1 MIADSA
7 LRWAL
12 TAVFAVAALLFVG
25 AGRRVPGQ
33 RGVGVL
39 HALASAGMIAMLW
52 PAGMRVSPL
61 VYVLVFTAG
70 ALYFAYLALF
80 GFELPHPVYHCTMMA
95 AMALMGLLM
104 APNAGIPVAV
114 AGSGAQASGHHS
126 AHLGHGAIA
135 VTPPAWFT
143 VVCAVLAAGFCVAA
157 LWWFYLLVRGPK
169 RPYAD
174 LLMALGMSAAFAV
187 MAL

>member
-25 AGRRVPGQ
+25 AGRRAPGQ
-33 RGVGVL
+33 HGVGVL
-39 HALASAGMIAMLW
+39 HAVASVGMIAMLW

-61 VYVLVFTAG
+61 LYVLVFTAG

-104 APNAGIPVAV
+104 APNAGVPVAT
-114 AGSGAQASGHHS
+114 AQASGHHS

-135 VTPPAWFT
+135 VTPPGWFT
-143 VVCAVLAAGFCVAA
+143 TVCVVLAAGFCAAA

-174 LLMALGMSAAFAV
+174 LLMAFGMSAAFAV
-187 MAL
+187 MAV

>member
-1 MIADSA
+1 VIADSA

-39 HALASAGMIAMLW
+39 HAVASVGMIVMLW
-52 PAGMRVSPL
+52 PAGMQVSPL
-61 VYVLVFTAG
+61 LYVLVFTAG
-70 ALYFAYLALF
+70 ALHFAYLALF
-80 GFELPHPVYHCTMMA
+80 GFELPHPVYHCAMMA

-104 APNAGIPVAV
+104 APNAGVPVAT
-114 AGSGAQASGHHS
+114 AQASGHHS
-126 AHLGHGAIA
+126 AHLSHGAVS
-135 VTPPAWFT
+135 VTPPGWFT
-143 VVCAVLAAGFCVAA
+143 AVCVVLAIGFCAAA
-157 LWWFYLLVRGPK
+157 LCWFYLLVRGPK

-187 MAL
+187 MAV

>member
-12 TAVFAVAALLFVG
+12 TAVFAVAALLFAG
-25 AGRRVPGQ
+25 GRRCAAQQ
-33 RGVGVL
+33 RGIGVL
-39 HALASAGMIAMLW
+39 HALASVAMIAMLW
-52 PAGMRVSPL
+52 PVGMRVSPL
-61 VYVLVFTAG
+61 LYVLMFTAV

-80 GFELPHPVYHCTMMA
+80 GFELPHPVYHCAMMA

-104 APNAGIPVAV
+104 APNAGAPVAT
-114 AGSGAQASGHHS
+114 AQASGHHS
-126 AHLGHGAIA
+126 AHLAHGAVA
-135 VTPPAWFT
+135 VTPPTWFT
-143 VVCAVLAAGFCVAA
+143 VVCAVLAAGFCLAA

-187 MAL
+187 MAV

>member
-12 TAVFAVAALLFVG
+12 TAVFAVAALLFAG
-25 AGRRVPGQ
+25 AGRRAPQQ
-33 RGVGVL
+33 RGVGAM
-39 HALASAGMIAMLW
+39 HALASVGMIAMLW

-61 VYVLVFTAG
+61 LYVLVFTAG

-80 GFELPHPVYHCTMMA
+80 GFELPHRVYHCAMMA

-104 APNAGIPVAV
+104 APNAGLPVAV
-114 AGSGAQASGHHS
+114 ASAEAQASGPHS
-126 AHLGHGAIA
+126 AHLGHGAVA
-135 VTPPAWFT
+135 VTPPVWLV
-143 VVCAVLAAGFCVAA
+143 VVCAALAVAFCIAA

-174 LLMALGMSAAFAV
+174 LLMALGMSATFAV
-187 MAL
+187 MAV

>member
-12 TAVFAVAALLFVG
+12 TAVFTVAALLFAG

-33 RGVGVL
+33 RGVGAL
-39 HALASAGMIAMLW
+39 HALASAAMIAMLW

-61 VYVLVFTAG
+61 LYVLVFTAG

-80 GFELPHPVYHCTMMA
+80 GFELPHPVYHCAMMA

-104 APNAGIPVAV
+104 APNAGVPVAI
-114 AGSGAQASGHHS
+114 AQASGHHS
-126 AHLGHGAIA
+126 AHLGHGAVP
-135 VTPPAWFT
+135 VTPPTWFT
-143 VVCAVLAAGFCVAA
+143 AVCVGLAIGFCAAA

-174 LLMALGMSAAFAV
+174 LLMALGMSAAFAA
-187 MAL
+187 MAV

>member
-1 MIADSA
+1 M
-7 LRWAL
+7 
-12 TAVFAVAALLFVG
+12 AALLFVG

-39 HALASAGMIAMLW
+39 HAVASVGMIAMLW
-52 PAGMRVSPL
+52 PAGMQVSPL
-61 VYVLVFTAG
+61 VYVLVFTAA
-70 ALYFAYLALF
+70 ALYLAYLALF
-80 GFELPHPVYHCTMMA
+80 GFELPHPVYHCAMMA

-104 APNAGIPVAV
+104 APNAGVPVAT
-114 AGSGAQASGHHS
+114 AQASGHHS

-135 VTPPAWFT
+135 VTPPSWFT
-143 VVCAVLAAGFCVAA
+143 AVCVALAIGFCAAA

-174 LLMALGMSAAFAV
+174 LLMALGMSATFAV
-187 MAL
+187 MAV

>member
-25 AGRRVPGQ
+25 AGRGIGQQ
-33 RGVGVL
+33 RGIGAL
-39 HALASAGMIAMLW
+39 HALASVAMIAMLW

-61 VYVLVFTAG
+61 VYVLVFTAV

-80 GFELPHPVYHCTMMA
+80 GFELPHPVYHCAMMA

-104 APNAGIPVAV
+104 GPNAGLPVAT
-114 AGSGAQASGHHS
+114 AQASGHHS
-126 AHLGHGAIA
+126 AHLGHGAVA
-135 VTPPAWFT
+135 VTPPTWLV
-143 VVCAVLAAGFCVAA
+143 VVCTVLAAAFCLAA

-187 MAL
+187 MAV